1 MRRSM
6 RDDYYLPGKV
16 AKRFHGFFGTLDN
29 DPRINDFVIPVT
41 NEFFILLSGVCNICH
56 EVALYK
62 RKKLTPSI
70 LDVQGVDQFVNH
82 EDEDLDFNDCLWEYE
97 VPREVSTESIIQQ
110 ISIQVAT
117 HVPEYS
123 NPLEE
128 KEGN

>member
-16 AKRFHGFFGTLDN
+16 AKMFHGFFGTLDN
-29 DPRINDFVIPVT
+29 DPRINDYVIPVT
-41 NEFFILLSGVCNICH
+41 NEFFILLSGVCNICY

-82 EDEDLDFNDCLWEYE
+82 EDEDLDFNDCLWEYN
-97 VPREVSTESIIQQ
+97 VPHEVSTESIMEQ

>member
-1 MRRSM
+1 MRRSI
-6 RDDYYLPGKV
+6 RDDFYLPGKV

>member
-1 MRRSM
+1 M

>member
-1 MRRSM
+1 MRRSI
-6 RDDYYLPGKV
+6 RDDFYLPGKV
-16 AKRFHGFFGTLDN
+16 AKRFHGFFGILDN
-29 DPRINDFVIPVT
+29 DPRINDYVIPVT
-41 NEFFILLSGVCNICH
+41 NEFFLLLSGVCNICY

-82 EDEDLDFNDCLWEYE
+82 EDEDLDFNDCLWEYN
-97 VPREVSTESIIQQ
+97 VPHEVSTESIMEQ